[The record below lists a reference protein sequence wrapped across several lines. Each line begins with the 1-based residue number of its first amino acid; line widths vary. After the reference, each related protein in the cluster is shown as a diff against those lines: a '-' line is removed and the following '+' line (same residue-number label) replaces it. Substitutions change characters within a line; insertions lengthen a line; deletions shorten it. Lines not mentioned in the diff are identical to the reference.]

1 MTVANINSAL
11 VEIEAALNE
20 RHPGL
25 IVRRVL
31 RIYGA
36 EDVYIVKP
44 ADQRYWTRSRAL
56 NDADAMIAEQLGKAE
71 WRS

>member
-1 MTVANINSAL
+1 
-11 VEIEAALNE
+11 
-20 RHPGL
+20 
-25 IVRRVL
+25 VRRVL